1 MKNKDELKKAIE
13 RDINPKDYY
22 NEIVDKI
29 EESEKRNVKSN
40 TWKYSLLPICLAM
53 IIGGTIFLNY
63 RIDKKAASK
72 SNNYTNKIDNVT
84 LNINEVDNKKGK
96 IYRIDADVKVVTNDD
111 DDFPLPYKNGQVNIP
126 KDLDKTDK
134 YIYYFRDKNKDCK
147 DYNILGNYEVIYS
160 NNDYRSINVKYSK
173 DDKPIR
179 DYYFSDEGS
188 KTTKI
193 NGIELK
199 IYRYENVYFTEFKFN
214 DYYYD
219 IETSNIDEQEL
230 SALLLSILR

>member
-29 EESEKRNVKSN
+29 EESEKRNVKRN
-40 TWKYSLLPICLAM
+40 TWKYSLLPICLVI
-53 IIGGTIFLNY
+53 IIGGTILLNY
-63 RIDKKAASK
+63 QNDKKATLE
-72 SNNYTNKIDNVT
+72 SNNYKNEADNVI
-84 LNINEVDNKKGK
+84 LNVNEIDNKKGE
-96 IYRIDADVKVVTNDD
+96 IYRIDADVKIVTNDD
-111 DDFPLPYKNGQVNIP
+111 TEFPSPYKNGQINIP

-147 DYNILGNYEVIYS
+147 DYNVLGNYEIIYS
-160 NNDYRSINVKYSK
+160 NNDDRSINIKYSK
-173 DDKPIR
+173 DNKPVR
-179 DYYFSDEGS
+179 DYYFSDKGS
-188 KTTKI
+188 KTTKV

-199 IYRYENVYFTEFKFN
+199 IYRYEKIYFTEFKFN
-214 DYYYD
+214 DYNFD

-230 SALLLSILR
+230 STLLLSILR